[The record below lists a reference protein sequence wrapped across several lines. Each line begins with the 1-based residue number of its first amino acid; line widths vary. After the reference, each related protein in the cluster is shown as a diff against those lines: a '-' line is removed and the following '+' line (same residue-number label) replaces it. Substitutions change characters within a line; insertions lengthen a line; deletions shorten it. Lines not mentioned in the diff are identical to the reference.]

1 MVSVSPDIAEVWV
14 KTLET
19 ALELAAA
26 WSSFQQSTLS
36 GRRLPSSKVVMDDR
50 KRCQKTGQ
58 TAGQK
63 APLRLKVLPRRLFC
77 RQPCIQSTA

>member
-36 GRRLPSSKVVMDDR
+36 GLH
-50 KRCQKTGQ
+50 
-58 TAGQK
+58 
-63 APLRLKVLPRRLFC
+63 
-77 RQPCIQSTA
+77 